1 MNHHLLADKRLN
13 EILEIVREKG
23 TVTVGELSEALKVSE
38 STVRRDLTSLDKQ
51 GLLVKVHGG
60 ATNLNVHYVA
70 KDADMETKHD
80 MNREDKLK
88 IAKYAASMI
97 QPDDFVYIDAGST
110 TEMMVDYITQKNAV
124 FVTNA
129 TVHARKLAQRG
140 FQVYIL
146 GGELK
151 PATDAIVGSEAI
163 LSLQKYNF
171 SIGFWGTNGVNQ
183 RTGYSTPDVHESLVK
198 AEAIKHC
205 RECYVLC
212 DATKFEQISTVT
224 FAGFSSAT
232 IITTGL
238 QDRNLKK
245 CNNIKEV

>member
-1 MNHHLLADKRLN
+1 MLADERFN
-13 EILEIVREKG
+13 GILDIVKEKG
-23 TVTVGELSEALKVSE
+23 TVTVGELSRSLRASK
-38 STVRRDLTSLDKQ
+38 STIRRDLTTLDKQ

-60 ATNLNVHYVA
+60 ATNLNVHYVT

-80 MNREDKLK
+80 MNKEDKLK
-88 IAKYAASMI
+88 IAKYAASLI
-97 QPDDFVYIDAGST
+97 QPDDFVYIDAGTT
-110 TEMMVDYITQKNAV
+110 TEIMIDYITQKNAL

-151 PATDAIVGSEAI
+151 PTTDAIVGSEAI
-163 LSLQKYNF
+163 LCLQKYNF
-171 SIGFWGTNGVNQ
+171 SIGFWGANGVNQ
-183 RTGYSTPDVHESLVK
+183 QTGYSTPDVHESLVK
-198 AEAIKHC
+198 AEAMKHC
-205 RECYVLC
+205 KDRYVLC
-212 DATKFEQISTVT
+212 DATKFGQISSAT
-224 FAGFSSAT
+224 FGDFSSAT
-232 IITTGL
+232 IITTRL